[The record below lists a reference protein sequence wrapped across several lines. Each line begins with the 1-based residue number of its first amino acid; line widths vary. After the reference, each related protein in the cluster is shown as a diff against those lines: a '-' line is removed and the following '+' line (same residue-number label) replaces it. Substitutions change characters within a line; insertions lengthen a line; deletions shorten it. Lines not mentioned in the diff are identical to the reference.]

1 MTGNIKAAKACA
13 REVVKEFKKKNIEK
27 KLEGIQ
33 KIIIFATDNL
43 ALNAKYWNEF
53 KNVVEMN

>member
-1 MTGNIKAAKACA
+1 M
-13 REVVKEFKKKNIEK
+13 
-27 KLEGIQ
+27 EGIQ